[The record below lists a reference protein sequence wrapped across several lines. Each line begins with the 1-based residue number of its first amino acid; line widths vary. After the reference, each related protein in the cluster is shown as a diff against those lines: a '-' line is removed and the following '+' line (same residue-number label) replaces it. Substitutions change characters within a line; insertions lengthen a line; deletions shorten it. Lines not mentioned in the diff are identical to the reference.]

1 MYEKYAA
8 LRDQKKLNDYQVAA
22 QTGIAPQTLSAWKNG
37 LYNPKLD
44 KLKTLADFFG
54 VSIDEL
60 IGD

>member
-8 LRDQKKLNDYQVAA
+8 LRDQRNLSDSQVAA
-22 QTGIAPQTLSAWKNG
+22 QTGIAQQTLSAWKNG
-37 LYNPKLD
+37 LYKPKTD

-54 VSIDEL
+54 VPLEEL

>member
-1 MYEKYAA
+1 MYERYAA

-54 VSIDEL
+54 VPITVF